1 MSGITGKTPRVKYPE
16 VTDPPAPPA
25 PPAPPGS
32 ATSDRGYGPEAKT
45 ETPDTKK
52 TPGDHAWLREWANLK
67 GYDETPMPA
76 RALPTGAPTR
86 PPRPTPRFGL
96 REKRAQ
102 LETNWKHRGLLRD
115 WFAEQDKAKAA
126 AEQDKAKPATGPA
139 RASSK
144 REPSDSISAERK
156 AWNDQQSRWKGFEP
170 GRDDHMNRIHAVVDG
185 PVEGQGKTRPPT
197 KPAQPKAEAWETKIR
212 PNPTTQP
219 TDLAHWVRPRPDATT
234 QPAQPKATTQPAQ
247 PTTIPARPAKPA
259 QPPAPGNL
267 PASKKKGRRRS
278 SFQDSFLS
286 PFNPGAPGR
295 RRANFGRG

>member
-16 VTDPPAPPA
+16 VTDPPGPPA

-32 ATSDRGYGPEAKT
+32 ATSDRGYGPAAPET

-139 RASSK
+139 PASSK
-144 REPSDSISAERK
+144 REYAPKRAPSDSISAERK

-197 KPAQPKAEAWETKIR
+197 KPAQP
-212 PNPTTQP
+212 
-219 TDLAHWVRPRPDATT
+219 
-234 QPAQPKATTQPAQ
+234 
-247 PTTIPARPAKPA
+247 
-259 QPPAPGNL
+259 PAPGNL
-267 PASKKKGRRRS
+267 PASKRRGRRRS
-278 SFQDSFLS
+278 SFQDSFVS

-295 RRANFGRG
+295 RRANLGRG

>member
-115 WFAEQDKAKAA
+115 WFSEQDEQASKSKASEKAAEAEAMDTKIRADAARDGISVEEARERAQDAHDNAAPRRELTDEEKVFPNPSTPGQGAFNIIYAGINDPKAA
-126 AEQDKAKPATGPA
+126 AQPKATT
-139 RASSK
+139 
-144 REPSDSISAERK
+144 
-156 AWNDQQSRWKGFEP
+156 Q
-170 GRDDHMNRIHAVVDG
+170 
-185 PVEGQGKTRPPT
+185 
-197 KPAQPKAEAWETKIR
+197 PAQPKAAA
-212 PNPTTQP
+212 QP
-219 TDLAHWVRPRPDATT
+219 KATT

-247 PTTIPARPAKPA
+247 PKATTQPAKPA

-267 PASKKKGRRRS
+267 PASKRMGRRRS
-278 SFQDSFLS
+278 SFQDSFVS

-295 RRANFGRG
+295 RRANLGRG